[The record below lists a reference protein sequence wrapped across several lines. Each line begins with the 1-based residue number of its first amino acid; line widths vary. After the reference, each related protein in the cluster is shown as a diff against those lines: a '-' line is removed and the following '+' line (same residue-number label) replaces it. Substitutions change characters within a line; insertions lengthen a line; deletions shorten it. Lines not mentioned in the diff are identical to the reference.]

1 MTLDKIQKLSNLNNQ
16 KAIESEQALI
26 ACVLTDNE
34 KIDGVT
40 PIVKS
45 SMFYNTFNSVVW
57 DKIVSLHKSG
67 VPIDLTTIKSQLENR
82 DSPSGTPVSDIITY
96 FDHMTTPSH
105 AVQYAKNIYEKYQ
118 LRNLSL
124 IANKIQESIGVS
136 NKDTAD
142 NLSKLHSTIGDIL
155 SIHGDD
161 SFDLED
167 TMANAI
173 KDMKNLDNTIR
184 FGYNRLD
191 NMVGGM
197 RRGEITV
204 VAGRP
209 GHFKSTMA
217 INLVHSLLQRGYKV
231 LVFNRE
237 MKNSS
242 MMQKMLVAD
251 SSQVSYS
258 RVVTGTFNSN
268 DEQDIRNTAER
279 LSKQYGDNLIMKDRS
294 NDFESTVALIRQIR
308 PDVVVDDY
316 IGLATLRHVE
326 DPRLRTDAIM
336 KEYKMLCKSYDMCA
350 ILVSQLNRK
359 CEDRPNKRPIPS
371 DLRESGSIEHDA
383 ETILFMYYEWRYLE
397 AGSKNGE
404 YGIDIVVGKNRYGKT
419 GVVELGVLGDKCKI
433 YDHHS
438 IALADSYEMEEAHVN
453 ESKREENKDN
463 NTSSESV
470 QRNSEQQTISLA

>member
-279 LSKQYGDNLIMKDRS
+279 LSKQYGELS
-294 NDFESTVALIRQIR
+294 EPT
-308 PDVVVDDY
+308 DV
-316 IGLATLRHVE
+316 
-326 DPRLRTDAIM
+326 
-336 KEYKMLCKSYDMCA
+336 
-350 ILVSQLNRK
+350 
-359 CEDRPNKRPIPS
+359 
-371 DLRESGSIEHDA
+371 
-383 ETILFMYYEWRYLE
+383 
-397 AGSKNGE
+397 
-404 YGIDIVVGKNRYGKT
+404 
-419 GVVELGVLGDKCKI
+419 
-433 YDHHS
+433 
-438 IALADSYEMEEAHVN
+438 
-453 ESKREENKDN
+453 
-463 NTSSESV
+463 
-470 QRNSEQQTISLA
+470 